1 VQAITAVAVEHST
14 GTTAPS
20 YTLLDH
26 TDEHWLA
33 FVASQPNANTFH
45 DPVWINVLTNCY
57 GYRPFV
63 VAVTDDEGQICAGV
77 PVLDVRSPLT
87 GKRWI
92 SLPFTDHCMPLYR
105 DDEALERLTQAL
117 LMLYREKKLP
127 RLELRWNYPQQPLL
141 HHHSDCVLHTVRLS
155 EDVAAVQKQFHSM
168 HRRNIKTAE
177 KRGVRI
183 EWGYE
188 MQHIRQFYALH
199 LQTRQRQGVPIQPW
213 AFFEALGKMIADGH
227 GFVLLA
233 YKDDACLAAAV
244 FLHAHQTLIYKYG
257 ASANNPEAMNL
268 RPNNLIFWHAIR
280 WGCEHGY
287 TIFDMGKTDMENT
300 GLRDFKS
307 KWGAEEIPL
316 IYSTIAAEP
325 PDGGHGRLSAL
336 VEKVIHRSPP
346 WVGRVIGELLYKHV
360 A

>member
-1 VQAITAVAVEHST
+1 MQAITAVAVEHST
-14 GTTAPS
+14 ETTAPA

-26 TDEHWLA
+26 TDEQWLA

-45 DPVWINVLTNCY
+45 DPVWINVLSHCY

-63 VAVTDDEGQICAGV
+63 VVVTDDEGQICAGV

-117 LMLYREKKLP
+117 LVLYREKKLP

-287 TIFDMGKTDMENT
+287 TLFDMGKTDMGNT

-316 IYSTIAAEP
+316 VYSTIAAEP
-325 PDGGHGRLSAL
+325 PDGGHGRLSTL
-336 VEKVIHRSPP
+336 VAKVIHRSPP
-346 WVGRVIGELLYKHV
+346 WVGRLIGELLYKHV